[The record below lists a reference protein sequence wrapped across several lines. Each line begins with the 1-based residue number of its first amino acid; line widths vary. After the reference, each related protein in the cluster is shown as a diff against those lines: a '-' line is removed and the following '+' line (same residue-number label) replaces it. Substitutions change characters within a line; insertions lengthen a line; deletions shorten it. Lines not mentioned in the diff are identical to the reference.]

1 MSCSFYFCSDQR
13 FMYQR
18 IIKLISTLQNAYRDS
33 KPLPQY
39 TWTTHIVHHIVVSLL
54 ASLLFIHNA
63 HADNSSEI
71 ETKLNQ
77 ILREIG
83 ANRLAEAQRQTDSL
97 LQSYP
102 NFRLAYLIQGDL
114 LRARAYPI
122 RTVGDAPGV
131 PEEKVRALRE
141 EAIQRLRGYL
151 EKPPSNSVPRYL
163 LQLRNDQRTAIVVDT
178 KRSRLYLYENNNG
191 RPRFVADYYITQ
203 GKNGAAK
210 LREGDERTPIGVYHI
225 VNSIPRDKLGDFY
238 GVGALPLNY
247 PNEWDKLNGRT
258 GSGIWLHGV
267 PSNTYSRPPK
277 ASNGCVVLANP
288 DMQKISQL
296 VQVGLTPVVIS
307 EEVEWLSLDDWNRER
322 ESFQQSFET
331 WRRDWESRDMQKYL
345 SHYSTRFRG
354 DGLNYQQWTER
365 KTTINVSKTWIKVGV
380 NHLSMLRNPSKN
392 EDIVVVTFEQDYR
405 SNNLENKMQKRQ
417 FWSKENGRWKIIVE
431 EAR

>member
-1 MSCSFYFCSDQR
+1 
-13 FMYQR
+13 MYQR
-18 IIKLISTLQNAYRDS
+18 IIKLISTLQNAYRNS
-33 KPLPQY
+33 KYLPQY
-39 TWTTHIVHHIVVSLL
+39 TWTSDIGHHVAVSLL
-54 ASLLFIHNA
+54 VSLLFIHNA
-63 HADNSSEI
+63 NADNSSEI

-83 ANRLAEAQRQTDSL
+83 ANRLAEAQRQIDSL

-114 LRARAYPI
+114 LRARAYPL

-203 GKNGAAK
+203 GKNGASK

-288 DMQKISQL
+288 DMQKISQQ

-365 KTTINVSKTWIKVGV
+365 KTTINVSKTWIKVAV

-392 EDIVVVTFEQDYR
+392 DDIVVVTFEQDYR

>member
-1 MSCSFYFCSDQR
+1 
-13 FMYQR
+13 MYQR
-18 IIKLISTLQNAYRDS
+18 IIGLICTLQNARRDS
-33 KPLPQY
+33 FLLPQQRWISHVGRPIAY
-39 TWTTHIVHHIVVSLL
+39 GLFVYLL
-54 ASLLFIHNA
+54 SFTQAYAN
-63 HADNSSEI
+63 NSSDI

-77 ILREIG
+77 ILKEIS
-83 ANRLAEAQRQTDSL
+83 ANRLVEAQRQTESL
-97 LQSYP
+97 LQTYP

-114 LRARAYPI
+114 LRARAHPI
-122 RTVGDAPGV
+122 RAVGDAPGV
-131 PEEKVRALRE
+131 PEDKVRALRE

-203 GKNGAAK
+203 GKSGAFK
-210 LREGDERTPIGVYHI
+210 LREGDEKTPIGVYHI
-225 VNSIPRDKLGDFY
+225 VNSIPRSKLDDFY
-238 GVGALPLNY
+238 GAGALPLNY

-277 ASNGCVVLANP
+277 ASNGCVVLSNP

-322 ESFQQSFET
+322 ESFQQAFET
-331 WRRDWESRDMQKYL
+331 WRRDWESRDTPKYL
-345 SHYSTRFRG
+345 AHYSPRFRG
-354 DGLNYQQWTER
+354 DGLNYQQWAER
-365 KTTINVSKTWIKVGV
+365 KTAVNSGKTWIKVGV
-380 NHLSMLRNPSKN
+380 SDLSMLRNPGKT
-392 EDIVVVTFEQDYR
+392 EELVVVTFEQDYK
-405 SNNLENKMQKRQ
+405 SNNLENKMRKRQ
-417 FWSKENGRWKIIVE
+417 YWSKENGRWKILVE
-431 EAR
+431 EAA